1 MMKNNFYFMFLFQAL
16 FVLEIFKV
24 FALTFI
30 VMLENGMMRK
40 LRLITLPIVANI
52 SRSKDNQIM
61 KVGQLAKY
69 NMTNIF
75 IEKS

>member
-61 KVGQLAKY
+61 KVGQLTKY
-69 NMTNIF
+69 NMRNIF

>member
-1 MMKNNFYFMFLFQAL
+1 MKNIFYFMFLFQAL

-30 VMLENGMMRK
+30 AMLENGMMRK
-40 LRLITLPIVANI
+40 LRLISLHIVANI

-61 KVGQLAKY
+61 KIGQLTKY
-69 NMTNIF
+69 NMKNIS